1 MVLLRALY
9 GVVFALAV
17 AGSVPAVA
25 QQPSKTGTPS
35 KAGAPE
41 TFSASARAENPDGA
55 AISAPVEIHVDRYT
69 PDFDRKR
76 VEEGLRI
83 NGYPGFIT
91 ALRSAPD
98 VGYVEVTRRRFTVRY
113 AREVVSDKGRTIV
126 VVTDKPVA
134 FLGGGMTDTKP
145 RAGYEVGAIE
155 LTIPGRGEATGR
167 MVAAA
172 RIKAGGE
179 TGVLIDNYAA
189 DAPIVLTKVTRQ

>member
-25 QQPSKTGTPS
+25 QQPSKTGAPS

-91 ALRSAPD
+91 ALRNAPD

-134 FLGGGMTDTKP
+134 FLGGGMADTKP

-155 LTIPGRGEATGR
+155 LTIPARGEATGR

-179 TGVLIDNYAA
+179 TGVVIDNYAA

>member
-1 MVLLRALY
+1 MMLLRALS
-9 GVVFALAV
+9 GVVFALGV

-25 QQPSKTGTPS
+25 QQPSKT
-35 KAGAPE
+35 GAPE

-55 AISAPVEIHVDRYT
+55 ALSAPVEIHVNRYT

-76 VEEGLRI
+76 VEEGLRV
-83 NGYPGFIT
+83 NGYPGFLT
-91 ALRSAPD
+91 ALRNAPD
-98 VGYVEVTRRRFTVRY
+98 VGYVEVTRRRFTIRY
-113 AREVVSDKGRTIV
+113 AREVVSEKGRTIV

-155 LTIPGRGEATGR
+155 LTIPGRGETTGR

-179 TGVLIDNYAA
+179 TGVIIDNYAA
-189 DAPIVLTKVTRQ
+189 DAPIVLSKVTRQ

>member
-25 QQPSKTGTPS
+25 QQPSKTGAPS